1 VQRGLLIACLA
12 VLTLPAASSAGFY
25 APPPGDTKPTWS
37 PDGSAIV
44 YYHQAEGLHVVDPDG
59 ANDRLLSGLPNS
71 PYFAF
76 SRDWHWLA
84 LAVYEAPGRASIE
97 VMRPDGS
104 ERRVVGHGSCCVAPD
119 FSPDGTRL
127 VYNDGDALVVV
138 NVDGTGATRVAE
150 RGAYPRWSPDGL
162 KLSYSI
168 PTLTGPH
175 VVVNWLD
182 THEVLDIA
190 KPLFGSAPT
199 RGATW
204 SRDGRLAFIVGAPT
218 RIAIYPFSRG
228 TGNVIAFRV
237 DSAASL
243 EWSPDGTRLLFS
255 AAHGLAEIDA
265 RTGFVA
271 PIDTSGSEGD
281 WSPDG
286 KRVAYSSP
294 GLCGDRA
301 AIYVDGTRITDDCRV
316 FGTDGPDTLTSSNSV
331 FQIVMGLGG
340 DDTIVGRGA
349 AYVGDA
355 LDGGEGNDTLNG
367 SRWPDRLTGG
377 AGRDILRGGPGS
389 DVLLARDG
397 EPDLVDCG
405 KGTDKAY
412 VDRFDLVAYCEKV
425 FRTS

>member
-1 VQRGLLIACLA
+1 MQRGLLIACLA
-12 VLTLPAASSAGFY
+12 VLTLPATSSAGFY
-25 APPPGDTKPTWS
+25 APPPGDTEPVWS

-71 PYFAF
+71 PYFGF
-76 SRDWHWLA
+76 SRDWHWIA
-84 LAVYEAPGRASIE
+84 FAVYEAPGRASIE

-104 ERRVVGHGSCCVAPD
+104 ERRVVGHGSCCVAPV

-127 VYNDGDALVVV
+127 VYADGDALVVV
-138 NVDGTGATRVAE
+138 NVDGSGATRAAE
-150 RGAYPRWSPDGL
+150 QGAYPRWSPNGRS
-162 KLSYSI
+162 LSYSV

-175 VVVNWLD
+175 VVVNALD
-182 THEVLDIA
+182 GYGVSDFA
-190 KPLFGSAPT
+190 RPRFGAAPT

-204 SRDGRLAFIVGAPT
+204 ARDGRLAFIVGAPT
-218 RIAIYPFSRG
+218 RIAIYEFARG
-228 TGNVIAFRV
+228 TMIAFRV

-243 EWSPDGTRLLFS
+243 EWSPVGTRLLFS
-255 AAHGLAEIDA
+255 SAHGLAEIDA
-265 RTGFVA
+265 RTGLVA
-271 PIDTSGSEGD
+271 LIDARGTDGD

-294 GLCGDRA
+294 GECGDRT

-316 FGTDGPDTLTSSNSV
+316 LGTDGPDTLTSSDSV

-349 AYVGDA
+349 PYIGDA

-367 SRWPDRLTGG
+367 SRWPDRLIGG
-377 AGRDILRGGPGS
+377 GGRDILRGGPGS
-389 DVLLARDG
+389 DILLARDG

-405 KGTDKAY
+405 KNFDKAY
-412 VDRFDLVAYCEKV
+412 IDQFDLTVHCEKV
-425 FRTS
+425 FRSR

>member
-1 VQRGLLIACLA
+1 VQRGLLIVCVA

-25 APPPGDTKPTWS
+25 APPPGDTQPVWS

-44 YYHQAEGLHVVDPDG
+44 YFHQAEGLHVVSPDG
-59 ANDRLLSGLPNS
+59 THDRLLSGLPNS

-76 SRDWHWLA
+76 SRDWHWIA

-104 ERRVVGHGSCCVAPD
+104 ERRVVGHGSCCVAPV

-127 VYNDGDALVVV
+127 VYADGNALVVV
-138 NVDGTGATRVAE
+138 NVDGSGATRVAE
-150 RGAYPRWSPDGL
+150 QGAYPRWSPDGRL
-162 KLSYSI
+162 LSYSI

-175 VVVNWLD
+175 VAVNALD
-182 THEVLDIA
+182 GTGVQDIA
-190 KPLFGSAPT
+190 RPSFGAAPT

-204 SRDGRLAFIVGAPT
+204 SRDGRLAFIAGAPT
-218 RIAIYPFSRG
+218 RIAIYQFGPG
-228 TGNVIAFRV
+228 TMIAFRV

-255 AAHGLAEIDA
+255 SAHGLAEIDA
-265 RTGFVA
+265 KTGLVA
-271 PIDTSGSEGD
+271 PVDDRGMDGD

-294 GLCGDRA
+294 GECGDRA
-301 AIYVDGTRITDDCRV
+301 AVYVDGTRITDDCRV
-316 FGTDGPDTLTSSNSV
+316 LGTEGPDTLTSSNAV

-349 AYVGDA
+349 PYVGDA
-355 LDGGEGNDTLNG
+355 LDGGAGNDTLIG
-367 SRWPDRLTGG
+367 SRWPDRLIGG
-377 AGRDILRGGPGS
+377 SGRDILRGGAGS

-405 KGTDKAY
+405 KGMDKAY
-412 VDRFDLVAYCEKV
+412 VDRFDVVVQCEKV
-425 FRTS
+425 FRSS